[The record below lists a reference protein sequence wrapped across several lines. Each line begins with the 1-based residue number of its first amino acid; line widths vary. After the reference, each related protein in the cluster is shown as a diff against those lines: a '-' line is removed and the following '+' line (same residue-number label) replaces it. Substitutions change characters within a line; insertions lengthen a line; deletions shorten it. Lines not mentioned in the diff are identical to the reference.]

1 MVKEKEVEL
10 DLLERALHSRKISLN
25 FAPELEREY
34 FNSRITLERR
44 AMGILGVV
52 GSLVFMAFWFFD
64 RLVVPDIPSLSMIV
78 RTGFC
83 IPMMLLILA
92 FERYTTAL
100 MRDWV
105 LTLGVLSCNTAL
117 VILMHTSISPFRSAL
132 LLGIPLG
139 LLHAI
144 TSPAITFRGMVMI
157 VLCTIPVYIYA
168 IDFMTEI
175 PPELVLGGDMVIYSM
190 MATLVALAYFNER
203 RLRRVYL
210 LTRRLELEKDQLRN
224 DAQTDRLTQLFNRH
238 WLDEHTPA
246 MFAQARRT
254 GQPLGLVMM
263 DIDHFK
269 AFNDRY
275 GHPAGDVCISTVAES
290 AHLAAGRDAYGVRFG
305 GEEILFLFPGCDLP
319 QIRERAESMRIAI
332 LEAGIPHQDSNWGVV
347 TVSIGCA
354 TTASCPDQVKDCTA
368 LIEAADAALYR
379 AKQSGRNTVRVQS
392 FEILM
397 TGTPE
402 QDANRLLQ
410 APN

>member
-1 MVKEKEVEL
+1 
-10 DLLERALHSRKISLN
+10 LERD
-25 FAPELEREY
+25 Y

-44 AMGILGVV
+44 AMSVLGVV

-64 RLVVPDIPSLSMIV
+64 RLVIPDIPALSTLV
-78 RTGFC
+78 RVGFC
-83 IPMMLLILA
+83 IPMILLILA
-92 FERYTTAL
+92 FIRYTTAL
-100 MRDWV
+100 TRDWV
-105 LTLGVLSCNTAL
+105 LTLGVLACNGGL
-117 VILMHTSISPFRSAL
+117 VILMYASTSPFRSAL

-144 TSPAITFRGMVMI
+144 TSPAITFRGMLMI
-157 VLCTIPVYIYA
+157 VLFTIPVYIYA

-175 PPELVLGGDMVIYSM
+175 PLVLVLGGNMVIYSM
-190 MATLVALAYFNER
+190 MATLVALAFFNEQ

-210 LTRRLELEKDQLRN
+210 LTRRLELQKEQLRN

-238 WLDEHTPA
+238 WLDEHAPA
-246 MFAQARRT
+246 MFAQARQT
-254 GQPLGLVMM
+254 GQPVGLVMM

-275 GHPAGDVCISTVAES
+275 GHPAGDVCISSVAES
-290 AHLAAGRDAYGVRFG
+290 AHRAAGKDGHGVRFG
-305 GEEILFLFPGCDLP
+305 GEEILFLFPDCDLS
-319 QIRERAESMRIAI
+319 QIRERAENMRVAI
-332 LEAGIPHQDSNWGVV
+332 LEAGIPHQDSIWGLV

-354 TTASCPDQVKDCTA
+354 STASCPDQWKDCAA

-392 FEILM
+392 FDILM
-397 TGTPE
+397 PGPSE
-402 QDANRLLQ
+402 EDAVRLLQ